1 MSAPLGTFAALLILS
16 GIFVALG
23 WVMTFRL
30 TPEFSRPQVLRWLRS
45 WSVKGLLVPL
55 LLWSLMNLGLS
66 WRLQPFMPEVQLAR
80 NTGGDWVSE
89 FLRFAAIGLFVISSY
104 WSATTLS
111 WTLVGTNRA
120 IDEESRKDF
129 KALCWTCALGLFI
142 PSLLVLLIG
151 GWVTFGLAALIIL
164 VPLAGYTPALL
175 TPHSMPP
182 MYARAVARIK
192 FGKYSEA
199 EWAIIQEL
207 EKREDD
213 VEGWMMLAE
222 LYANNFNDLA
232 EAERTIMELCD
243 QPKLTPPQLSVALHR
258 LADWQLKLA
267 RDPDAARRSL
277 QVICDRLP
285 GTHLARMAHLR
296 MGQLPKTVEELRE
309 QQEARPIPLPALG
322 DHLDQDVVEMD
333 PKTASR
339 IANDCVERLKQDP
352 NHILAREKLARIYTE
367 GLHRMDLGQ
376 EQILLLLNLPGQPDV
391 KRAEWLGLLAA
402 WHIRYRQDPATA
414 RGYLE
419 RLLQEFPNAPQAFA
433 ARRRLELLDREERE
447 AGAGEG

>member
-1 MSAPLGTFAALLILS
+1 
-16 GIFVALG
+16 
-23 WVMTFRL
+23 
-30 TPEFSRPQVLRWLRS
+30 
-45 WSVKGLLVPL
+45 
-55 LLWSLMNLGLS
+55 
-66 WRLQPFMPEVQLAR
+66 
-80 NTGGDWVSE
+80 
-89 FLRFAAIGLFVISSY
+89 LFV
-104 WSATTLS
+104 
-111 WTLVGTNRA
+111 
-120 IDEESRKDF
+120 F
-129 KALCWTCALGLFI
+129 
-142 PSLLVLLIG
+142 SLLVLMIG
-151 GWVTFGLAALIIL
+151 GWATFGLAALIIL

-175 TPHSMPP
+175 MPHSMPP

-222 LYANNFNDLA
+222 LYSNHFNDLT
-232 EAERTIMELCD
+232 EAERIIMELCD

-277 QVICDRLP
+277 QVICDRLA
-285 GTHLARMAHLR
+285 GTHLARMAQLR
-296 MGQLPKTVEELRE
+296 IAQLPKTAEELRE
-309 QQEARPIPLPALG
+309 QQEAHPIPLPALG
-322 DHLDQDVVEMD
+322 DHLDQDAVEMD
-333 PKTASR
+333 PNAASK
-339 IANDCVERLKQDP
+339 IAKDLVERLKQDP
-352 NHILAREKLARIYTE
+352 NHIPAREKLARIYAE

-414 RGYLE
+414 RLYID
-419 RLLQEFPNAPQAFA
+419 RLLQEFPNTPQAFA
-433 ARRRLELLDREERE
+433 ARRRLELLDRERDQ
-447 AGAGEG
+447 G